1 MAFSD
6 GSWSQRDVRNEE
18 RFLIHQKIRRT
29 HPKETNNEVLCALY
43 LEKCQKAGLSPEY
56 EVNRDRTSLDPKAGD
71 YEYDNFQPW
80 FCDPYKEVKN

>member
-29 HPKETNNEVLCALY
+29 SPIREGYLY
-43 LEKCQKAGLSPEY
+43 LGNISSGIEIDEIREFFSPEG
-56 EVNRDRTSLDPKAGD
+56 T
-71 YEYDNFQPW
+71 
-80 FCDPYKEVKN
+80 